1 MTTHATPTCVTHA
14 STSSGLDA
22 LEVRLREDLAWLE
35 LPASAWVPASHVD
48 GQRVLDVAIIG
59 GGMAGLT
66 ASAELRL
73 LGIDHHQVFDQAPEG
88 HEGPWVTYARME
100 TLRSPKQLTGP
111 ALRLPALTF
120 RAWFEA
126 QFGREQWDALNKIPR
141 VQWMDY
147 LRWYRRVLDLPVRN
161 DTRITSVVPREDDLI
176 ELQIVGSGEPT
187 QPEQILARHVVLAT
201 GREGLGGAFI
211 PDIAPGLPR
220 HLYAHSSDDIDF
232 TALRGSRVGVVG
244 ASASAFDNAASA
256 LEAGAAS
263 VELFIRRAEL
273 PRINKLTGIGSPGLV
288 HGFLHLPDDWKWRFL
303 HYSALSQTPPPRDSV
318 LRVSRH
324 THARFHLGSPISN
337 VAPHGDGLR
346 VETPKGQYDL
356 DFLIFATGF
365 HSEIDTRDEFA
376 VIAPHVRRW
385 RDRYTHPEGLFNEE
399 LASSPDLDRNFAFQ
413 PREPGALP
421 ALSRIH
427 CFNHA
432 ASLSHGKV
440 AGDIPAISD
449 GAQRLARSIAS
460 MLFDADRERHY
471 DSLLAF
477 DKAELLGDE
486 WTDADVP
493 VSGAVAPDAVDS
505 TR

>member
-1 MTTHATPTCVTHA
+1 MTTSAGIT
-14 STSSGLDA
+14 A
-22 LEVRLREDLAWLE
+22 LEARLRDDLAWLE
-35 LPASAWVPASHVD
+35 LPPPAWVPARHV
-48 GQRVLDVAIIG
+48 GTQRVLDVAIIG

-73 LGIDHHQVFDQAPEG
+73 LGIHHHCVFDQAPEG
-88 HEGPWVTYARME
+88 REGPWITYARMQ

-120 RAWFEA
+120 RAWFEV
-126 QFGREQWDALNKIPR
+126 QFGREQWEALYKIPR
-141 VQWMDY
+141 TQWMAY

-161 DTRITSVVPREDDLI
+161 ETRIARVATRDDGLI
-176 ELQIVGSGEPT
+176 ELDVVSGAHAVHERV
-187 QPEQILARHVVLAT
+187 LARHVVLAT
-201 GREGLGGAFI
+201 GREGLGGPFM
-211 PDIAPGLPR
+211 PDVAQSLPKR
-220 HLYAHSSDDIDF
+220 LYAHSSDEIDF
-232 TALRGSRVGVVG
+232 AALRGRRVGVVG

-263 VELFIRRAEL
+263 VDLFIRRAAL

-288 HGFLHLPDDWKWRFL
+288 HGFLHLPDEWKWRFL
-303 HYSALSQTPPPRDSV
+303 HYSAQSQTPPPRDSV

-324 THARFHLGSPISN
+324 EHARFHLGSPLER
-337 VAPHGDGLR
+337 VTAQGDTLR
-346 VETPKGQYDL
+346 VETPKGGYEV

-365 HSEIDTRDEFA
+365 HSELDTRAEFSA
-376 VIAPHVRRW
+376 IAPRVRRW
-385 RDRYTHPEGLFNEE
+385 RDRYTHPDGLANEE

-413 PREPGALP
+413 SREPATDY

-432 ASLSHGKV
+432 ASLTHGKV

-449 GAQRLARSIAS
+449 GAQRLARAIAA

-471 DSLLAF
+471 EALLAF
-477 DKAELLGDE
+477 DTAELNGDE
-486 WTDADVP
+486 WSDAD
-493 VSGAVAPDAVDS
+493 ATATAP
-505 TR
+505 